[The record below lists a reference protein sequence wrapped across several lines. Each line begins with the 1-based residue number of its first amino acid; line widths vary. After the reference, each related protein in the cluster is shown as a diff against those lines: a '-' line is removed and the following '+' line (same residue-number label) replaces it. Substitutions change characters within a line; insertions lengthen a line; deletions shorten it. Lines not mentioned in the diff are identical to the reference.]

1 LSWLDTRTVMFSHL
15 VSGLLCVLVLV
26 LLWRQNRGRYPGLA
40 AWAYGFVLQ
49 SLGTVLLIFRGA
61 IPDWASITAAN
72 VLMIGGAVLVVNGI
86 RLFLGRTGFPAI
98 AGGLLAAFTVSHA
111 YFTYL
116 QPSLAART
124 IVISLTL
131 GGLGAWGAS
140 LAWGRSP
147 AVVGR
152 IMRWVGYVY
161 AALAVSSVIRLLGV
175 LEGSVPN
182 NDFFRTGVFD
192 TLMLMT
198 YQMILVLNTFAL
210 ALLVN
215 ARLIADERLQEE
227 KFAKAFRSSPYAL
240 ILTRAE
246 DGRILDVND
255 GFVRIAGYQ
264 AAEAVGAT
272 TMALCLWES
281 DEVRAGVVREL
292 AAHGSVRDVEAHF
305 RRKTG
310 ERIVGLFSA
319 EMISI
324 GGLSHILSSI
334 SDITERKAAEEALA
348 QSVREKELLMR
359 ELQHRVKNSLT
370 VVSSLIGLSREPIT
384 DPGVRTAL
392 ADLKTRIAS
401 VSSVYEQ
408 LDRTGRAD
416 IIHLR
421 DYILDLVASLT
432 RSYGPPDG
440 HVRVETALEDL
451 TLATKRALPLG
462 LILNELIINA
472 FKYAYPD
479 GKPGEIRVALSSCGE
494 KPCLS
499 VSDDGVGLA
508 EGKAAT
514 GREEGTG
521 SKIIA
526 LLADQ
531 IDAKVTRV
539 SGPGTTVTVEF

>member
-1 LSWLDTRTVMFSHL
+1 MFSHL

-40 AWAYGFVLQ
+40 DWAYGFLLQ
-49 SLGTVLLIFRGA
+49 TLGTVLIIFRGV
-61 IPDWASITAAN
+61 IPDWISITAAN
-72 VLMIGGAVLVVNGI
+72 VLMIGGAVLVANGV
-86 RLFLGRTGFPAI
+86 RLFLGRTGFSTIGA
-98 AGGLLAAFTVSHA
+98 GLLAAFTVGHA
-111 YFTYL
+111 YFTFL

-131 GGLGAWGAS
+131 VGLGIWGAS
-140 LAWGRSP
+140 LALGRSP
-147 AVVGR
+147 AGMGR
-152 IMRWVGYVY
+152 IIRWVGYVY
-161 AALAVSSVIRLLGV
+161 AALALSSIIRFVGV
-175 LEGSVPN
+175 LKGSVSN

-198 YQMILVLNTFAL
+198 YQMMQVLITFAL
-210 ALLVN
+210 ALMVN
-215 ARLIADERLQEE
+215 SRLIQDARLQEE
-227 KFAKAFRSSPYAL
+227 KFSKAFRSAPYAL
-240 ILTRAE
+240 ILTRPE

-255 GFVRIAGYQ
+255 GFVRISGYR
-264 AAEAVGAT
+264 AAEAVGMT
-272 TMALCLWES
+272 TKDLRLWES
-281 DEVRAGVVREL
+281 DEDRAAAVRTL
-292 AAHGSVRDVEAHF
+292 AERGSARDVEAHF

-310 ERIVGLFSA
+310 DRIVGLFSA
-319 EMISI
+319 EMLSV
-324 GGLSHILSSI
+324 GGRPHILSSI
-334 SDITERKAAEEALA
+334 SDITERKRAEDGLA

-370 VVSSLIGLSREPIT
+370 VVSSLIGLSRESMA
-384 DPGVRTAL
+384 DPVVRAAL
-392 ADLKTRIAS
+392 ADLKTRIGS

-421 DYILDLVASLT
+421 EYILDLVASLT
-432 RSYGPPDG
+432 RSYGPADG
-440 HVRVETALEDL
+440 HVRVETGLEDL
-451 TLATKRALPLG
+451 TLETKRALPLG

-479 GKPGEIRVALSSCGE
+479 GRSGEIRVALSSCGE
-494 KPCLS
+494 KACLT
-499 VSDDGVGLA
+499 VSDDGIGLA
-508 EGKAAT
+508 EGRAVT

-531 IDAKVTRV
+531 IEARVTRV
-539 SGPGTTVTVEF
+539 WGPGTTVTVEFS